1 MVTHAR
7 GTAKSLVQAV
17 FAVPRAWV
25 TIATQTNQ
33 SFRIRAETFEAST
46 FAPPEGLACEAI
58 QPL

>member
-1 MVTHAR
+1 MVTDAR
-7 GTAKSLVQAV
+7 GTATKL